1 MILRAA
7 GIYTN
12 RVIYLFKC
20 EFIQMS
26 VTFTKLSPV
35 SFHSLE
41 ISCNL
46 VMFTDSLRKINLFFF
61 SVFI

>member
-1 MILRAA
+1 
-7 GIYTN
+7 
-12 RVIYLFKC
+12 
-20 EFIQMS
+20 MS

-46 VMFTDSLRKINLFFF
+46 VMFADSVHEENKSFFCIHLRSNLP
-61 SVFI
+61 SEPPYPGVS